1 MVSVLD
7 RSLTLAGP
15 GRAGRAFA
23 RSWTAAGG
31 RVAQVIARSPDE
43 SAALRF
49 PGAVTRRFDE
59 VRFEPTDLLVL
70 AVPDDQ
76 IEACAAMLAG
86 KLRCGFAFHLS
97 GALGA
102 DALRPLRSAGAGVAS
117 LHPLRPFTGAEGEDW
132 TDAFIAVEGDPAA
145 VQEGERIAGALHA
158 RPHRLSAQ
166 GKPLYH
172 AAASLAAGGTVAVV
186 SVAARACA
194 DAGIPEEVAREALAT
209 LASRA
214 TEAAARSSF
223 EQAFTGA
230 VARRDVGTV
239 RRHALALAPRSDAFG
254 LYRALAEEILTKTPG
269 RGREE
274 EIRAILREA
283 ASHTEVG
290 RAAPRNPL

>member
-1 MVSVLD
+1 MPSRDD

-31 RVAQVIARSPDE
+31 RVAQIIARSGRAGPTPQ
-43 SAALRF
+43 F
-49 PGAVTRRFDE
+49 TGVIRRGFDE
-59 VRFEPTDLLVL
+59 DSYDATDLLVL

-76 IEACAAMLAG
+76 IEACAARLAG
-86 KLRCGFAFHLS
+86 RLRCTFAFHLS
-97 GALGA
+97 GALPA
-102 DALRPLRSAGAGVAS
+102 DALKTLREAGASVAS

-145 VQEGERIAGALHA
+145 VQEGERIALALRA
-158 RPHRLSAQ
+158 RPHRLSAEE
-166 GKPLYH
+166 KPLYH

-194 DAGIPEEVAREALAT
+194 AAGIPEDVAREALGA
-209 LASRA
+209 LAARA

-223 EQAFTGA
+223 ERALTGA

-239 RRHALALAPRSDAFG
+239 RAHARALAPRIEALR
-254 LYRALAEEILTKTPG
+254 LYRALADEILTRTPG

-283 ASHTEVG
+283 ESRSGEG